1 MNMPETLW
9 KSYIDSEIALEEY
22 DNTRNLYGR
31 LLNKTKHIKVWVSY
45 AQFEK
50 SIGNVENA
58 RKILQEA
65 EDYFKNNFELKEERV
80 LLLENWKE
88 IEESIGDIEM
98 IEKIKTKQ
106 PKKVKKQ
113 RKIKIREG
121 ENEEDAGRFYIIF
134 PIIYIEF

>member
-9 KSYIDSEIALEEY
+9 KSYIDSEITLEEY

-50 SIGNVENA
+50 SIGNVDNA

-80 LLLENWKE
+80 LLL
-88 IEESIGDIEM
+88 
-98 IEKIKTKQ
+98 
-106 PKKVKKQ
+106 
-113 RKIKIREG
+113 
-121 ENEEDAGRFYIIF
+121 
-134 PIIYIEF
+134 